1 MSGNTPAQN
10 TRKNVSHWIGI
21 SSLDAGD
28 LKPPGVINKCP
39 VDYETLV
46 TIMRHVK
53 PHYHTCKSKN
63 QLILS
68 FENQNPNFSPRMGGK
83 KRSFEGLL

>member
-10 TRKNVSHWIGI
+10 TRKNVSHGIGI
-21 SSLDAGD
+21 SSLDVGD
-28 LKPPGVINKCP
+28 IKLPGVINKRL
-39 VDYETLV
+39 VDYKASV
-46 TIMRHVK
+46 TITRQVK
-53 PHYHTCKSKN
+53 PHSHMCKSKN

-68 FENQNPNFSPRMGGK
+68 FENQNPTFSPRMGGK

>member
-28 LKPPGVINKCP
+28 LKPPGVINKCL

-68 FENQNPNFSPRMGGK
+68 FENQNPKFSPRMGGK
-83 KRSFEGLL
+83 KRSF

>member
-21 SSLDAGD
+21 SSLDTGD
-28 LKPPGVINKCP
+28 LKPPGVINKCL

-68 FENQNPNFSPRMGGK
+68 FENQNPNFSPRIGVK
-83 KRSFEGLL
+83 K

>member
-10 TRKNVSHWIGI
+10 TRKNVSRWIGI
-21 SSLDAGD
+21 SPLDAGD
-28 LKPPGVINKCP
+28 IKPPRVINKRL
-39 VDYETLV
+39 VDYEALV
-46 TIMRHVK
+46 TIMRQVK
-53 PHYHTCKSKN
+53 PHSHTCKSKN

-68 FENQNPNFSPRMGGK
+68 FENQNPTFSPRMGGK